1 MFKAVS
7 TNAKLLTSCLQSILI
22 KKDAVSQHISAAL
35 VQVLLLA
42 ALILLQKSFLLLFTF
57 DCAIT

>member
-35 VQVLLLA
+35 AQVLLLA
-42 ALILLQKSFLLLFTF
+42 ALILIPVRICLALS
-57 DCAIT
+57 AGH